1 METKIFTILT
11 QKGGVGK
18 TTTSIHLSDCFAK
31 KNKKVLLIDFDS
43 QCNLSLGLKVEDNE
57 FTIADFLQ
65 KQGQLKFSEKGN
77 YNNIFVLEGSEALE
91 DLPINQ
97 NSLETSLKAIDGIF
111 DYVIIDCPPSK
122 PLKNKIS
129 LAEVAL
135 FASDYVISPIEAEEF
150 AISGVYKLYPAI
162 MDLKAKYGLKFEYL
176 GFFFNKVMVR
186 SKDFRKY
193 YTEIKNSIVN
203 EALFSTFV
211 RQDINVNEAKKKG
224 KTIFEIAPKS
234 RASIDF
240 QNLYKEIIKKIK

>member
-111 DYVIIDCPPSK
+111 DYVI
-122 PLKNKIS
+122 
-129 LAEVAL
+129 
-135 FASDYVISPIEAEEF
+135 SPIEAEEF